1 MRTPPPPSPAL
12 AVNALSLGIDAFL
25 AVTAAVH
32 SGLANQRASFECVLE
47 GDAAFHVLAGVEP
60 LLDGLERFR
69 LKTDELAYLEGVG
82 AIDATVMGRLMEARF
97 TCDVDAAPEGS
108 IVFSGEPVLIV
119 EGPFW
124 QAQLVEAWVRSS
136 IDAATQVATH
146 FARCALVAEEAE
158 VIETG
163 TTLVNR
169 LGGNPLLARAA
180 YVGGSGASTNALAG
194 RRYGVPVRARQ
205 PASYVLA
212 SKSETAALE
221 GWLKATTDQPVLR
234 VDVREAI
241 AGIDRAVAAARSRA
255 TASWSD
261 APIVI
266 ELSADV
272 IVEAAPIAA
281 EKFAKAGLKEP
292 VLVVYGADTPARLA
306 ELRASGAPIA
316 AYVVEC
322 PAITPKGARF
332 DVVAVEEGG
341 QWAPRMRLAPT
352 ASCSTVPGRVP
363 WLERAA
369 SRGEG
374 REALRRAHRLHHAPG
389 RRGDERAAAREDDAR
404 RKAHER
410 HGARARVARAR
421 DSRRTR
427 AVAAPA
433 PDHGARGVP
442 VWHHSGT
449 RRHARRAGREASRA
463 LTVQRARATTR
474 IEIPC
479 LGRIVTAGSSTSSNP
494 GESSRR
500 HRCATVAS
508 TTAISMSANWLPMQ
522 VRGPPPN
529 GRYAYRG
536 RSFSFSGRKRSG
548 SKPSGLSQ

>member
-82 AIDATVMGRLMEARF
+82 AIDATVLGRLLDARF

-108 IVFSGEPVLIV
+108 IVFAGEPVLIV

-158 VIETG
+158 VIENG

-169 LGGNPLLARAA
+169 LGGNPLLSRAA
-180 YVGGSGASTNALAG
+180 FVGGSGASTNALAG

-205 PASYVLA
+205 PASYILA

-221 GWLKATTDQPVLR
+221 GWLRATTDQPVLR

-241 AGIDRAVAAARSRA
+241 SGIDRAVAAARSRA

-266 ELSADV
+266 ELAADV

-322 PAITPKGARF
+322 PAIHPKGARY

-341 QWAPRMRLAPT
+341 QWAPRMRLAPN
-352 ASCSTVPGRVP
+352 ASCSTVPGRKVVMRYFDADGHP
-363 WLERAA
+363 VGDVCHATSERHLAAKDARLLDVHTGYTTRLHDAATNAPLLAKMMRAGKRMNAVEPARESRERAI
-369 SRGEG
+369 RGV
-374 REALRRAHRLHHAPG
+374 RALSPRQRRVL
-389 RRGDERAAAREDDAR
+389 
-404 RKAHER
+404 
-410 HGARARVARAR
+410 
-421 DSRRTR
+421 
-427 AVAAPA
+427 APA
-433 PDHGARGVP
+433 AYPCGITLGLAA
-442 VWHHSGT
+442 T
-449 RRHARRAGREASRA
+449 RDELAAKLRER
-463 LTVQRARATTR
+463 
-474 IEIPC
+474 
-479 LGRIVTAGSSTSSNP
+479 
-494 GESSRR
+494 
-500 HRCATVAS
+500 
-508 TTAISMSANWLPMQ
+508 
-522 VRGPPPN
+522 
-529 GRYAYRG
+529 
-536 RSFSFSGRKRSG
+536 
-548 SKPSGLSQ
+548 

>member
-12 AVNALSLGIDAFL
+12 AVNALSLGIDAFQ
-25 AVTAAVH
+25 AVTASVH

-82 AIDATVMGRLMEARF
+82 AIDATVMSRLMDARF

-108 IVFSGEPVLIV
+108 IVFAGEPVLIV

-163 TTLVNR
+163 STLVNR
-169 LGGNPLLARAA
+169 LGGNALLARAA
-180 YVGGSGASTNALAG
+180 FVGGSGATNNALAG
-194 RRYGVPVRARQ
+194 RRYGVPARARQ

-234 VDVREAI
+234 VDVREAM

-266 ELSADV
+266 ELAADV
-272 IVEAAPIAA
+272 VVEAAPIAA
-281 EKFAKAGLKEP
+281 EKFGKAGLKEP
-292 VLVVYGADTPARLA
+292 VLVVHGADAPSRIA
-306 ELRASGAPIA
+306 ELRASGVAIA

-322 PAITPKGARF
+322 PPIRPSGARYE
-332 DVVAVEEGG
+332 VVAVEEGG
-341 QWAPRMRLAPT
+341 QWSPRMRLAPVA
-352 ASCSTVPGRVP
+352 ASSTVPGRKVVLRYFDADGHP
-363 WLERAA
+363 VGDVCHGSSERHLAA
-369 SRGEG
+369 KDVRLFD
-374 REALRRAHRLHHAPG
+374 LRTGYATRLHDAATSAPLLTKMM
-389 RRGDERAAAREDDAR
+389 RAGKRLNAMEAARESRERAMRGVRALAPGHR
-404 RKAHER
+404 RI
-410 HGARARVARAR
+410 V
-421 DSRRTR
+421 
-427 AVAAPA
+427 APA
-433 PDHGARGVP
+433 VY
-442 VWHHSGT
+442 
-449 RRHARRAGREASRA
+449 
-463 LTVQRARATTR
+463 
-474 IEIPC
+474 PC
-479 LGRIVTAGSSTSSNP
+479 GMTL
-494 GESSRR
+494 
-500 HRCATVAS
+500 
-508 TTAISMSANWLPMQ
+508 
-522 VRGPPPN
+522 
-529 GRYAYRG
+529 
-536 RSFSFSGRKRSG
+536 
-548 SKPSGLSQ
+548 GLSTLRSELADKLRDR